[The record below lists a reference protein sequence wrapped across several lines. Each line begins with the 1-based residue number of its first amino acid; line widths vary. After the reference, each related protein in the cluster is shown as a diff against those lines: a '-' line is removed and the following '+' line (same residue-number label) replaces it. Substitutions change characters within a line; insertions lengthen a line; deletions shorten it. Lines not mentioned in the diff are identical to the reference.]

1 MSARNT
7 GAGAPAPAGISE
19 RRWPESLTEV
29 PYWVFQDEDVY
40 RAEQERIFHGPMWN
54 YLCLEAELAEPGD
67 FCATFIGEQPVLV
80 TRDHDGQ
87 IYAFENRCAHRG
99 SLIAMEHYGHTKD
112 FTCVYHAW
120 TYNLQGDLTGVAFE
134 EGINGKGGMSPEFCK
149 AAHSPRRLRLANVH
163 GLVFGSLDN
172 DVPEIEEYLGQE
184 ILDRIERVLGGRTPV
199 VLGRFTQSLPNNW
212 KLYME
217 NVKDSYHAS
226 ILHLFFT
233 TFGLNKL
240 NQKGGIIVSENGGH
254 HVSWSAIN
262 PEAEAA
268 AHYKD
273 QKIRSDSEYQL
284 EDPSLVDSFSEVGD
298 DITLQILSVSPGFVL
313 QQIQNS
319 VAVRQVLPTGV
330 DSTDLHWTYLG
341 FEDDTEEQQLIRLKQ
356 SNLVGPAGYVSM
368 EDGAIGGFV
377 QRGITGASKEFATVQ
392 MGGDQAVSSESRV
405 TEASIRGFWKV
416 YREAMGFAVSAGK
429 GAQA

>member
-1 MSARNT
+1 MSQLDATATAGGSDMSALQ
-7 GAGAPAPAGISE
+7 
-19 RRWPESLTEV
+19 WPDHLTEV

-40 RAEQERIFHGPMWN
+40 RAEQRNIFHGPMWN
-54 YLCLEAELAEPGD
+54 YLCLEAELTEPGD
-67 FCATFIGEQPVLV
+67 FCTTFIGEQPVLV
-80 TRDHDGQ
+80 TRDHDGE

-99 SLIAMEHYGHTKD
+99 ALIAMEHYGHAQD

-120 TYNLQGDLTGVAFE
+120 TYNLQGDLTGVSFE
-134 EGINGKGGMSPEFCK
+134 DGINGKGGMGPSFCK

-163 GLVFGSLDN
+163 GLIFGSLNN

-184 ILDRIERVLGGRTPV
+184 ILDRIERLLGGRKPV
-199 VLGRFTQSLPNNW
+199 VLGRFTQALPNNW
-212 KLYME
+212 KLYIE

-240 NQKGGIIVSENGGH
+240 NQKGGIIVSPNGAH

-262 PEAEAA
+262 REAETGEY
-268 AHYKD
+268 YKD
-273 QKIRSDSEYQL
+273 QGIRSDAEYQL

-298 DITLQILSVSPGFVL
+298 DITLQILSVAPGFVL

-319 VAVRQVLPTGV
+319 IAVRQVLPTGV
-330 DSTDLHWTYLG
+330 ESTDLNWTLLG
-341 FEDDTEEQQLIRLKQ
+341 FEDDTEEQQQIRIKQ
-356 SNLVGPAGYVSM
+356 SNLVGPAGFVSM

-377 QRGITGASKEFATVQ
+377 QRGIAGASSEFATVQ
-392 MGGDQAVSSESRV
+392 MGGDEAVSSESRV

-416 YREAMGFAVSAGK
+416 YRELMGFTIGK
-429 GAQA
+429 GE

>member
-1 MSARNT
+1 MSETT
-7 GAGAPAPAGISE
+7 GKVE
-19 RRWPESLTEV
+19 HEWPQALSKV
-29 PYWVFQDEDVY
+29 PYWVFQDGGVY
-40 RAEQERIFHGPMWN
+40 RSEQQNIFHGPFWS

-67 FCATFIGEQPVLV
+67 YCATFIGDQPVLV
-80 TRDHDGQ
+80 TRDFDGE

-99 SLIAMEHYGHTKD
+99 SLIAMDHYGHARD

-134 EGINGKGGMSPEFCK
+134 EGINGKGGMGADFCK

-163 GLVFGSLDN
+163 GLIFGSLDN
-172 DVPEIEEYLGQE
+172 DVPDIEEYLGQS

-199 VLGRFTQSLPNNW
+199 VLGRFTQTLPNNW

-262 PEAEAA
+262 REAESGEL
-268 AHYKD
+268 YKD

-298 DITLQILSVSPGFVL
+298 DITLQILSVAPGFVL

-319 VAVRQVLPTGV
+319 IAVRQVLPTGV
-330 DSTDLHWTYLG
+330 DTTDLNWTYLG
-341 FEDDTEEQQLIRLKQ
+341 FEDDTEEQQLVRMKQ

-377 QRGITGASKEFATVQ
+377 RRGIAGASSEFATVQ
-392 MGGDQAVSSESRV
+392 MGGQDAVSSESRV

-416 YREAMGFAVSAGK
+416 YREAMGFTVGADEGAGK
-429 GAQA
+429 